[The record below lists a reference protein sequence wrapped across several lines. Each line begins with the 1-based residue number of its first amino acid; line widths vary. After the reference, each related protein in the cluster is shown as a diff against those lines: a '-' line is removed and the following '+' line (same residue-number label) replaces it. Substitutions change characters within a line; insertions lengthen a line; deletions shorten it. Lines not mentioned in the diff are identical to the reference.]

1 MSSTGHGWREV
12 EDEWDFPRLER
23 WLEYC
28 SRHPPL
34 QMMVQAYLGMGK
46 DEPMKLSEDN
56 FGQFIDMLSMESKVG
71 GNA

>member
-1 MSSTGHGWREV
+1 
-12 EDEWDFPRLER
+12 
-23 WLEYC
+23 
-28 SRHPPL
+28 
-34 QMMVQAYLGMGK
+34 MMVQAYLGMGK